1 MNRKHDRSPLRPRN
15 ASDDAS
21 DATAAIPK
29 IPQPLPDSMQVIAGG
44 QSGPGA
50 ANDGELGN
58 VHGDPEDFGILLAA
72 CRIVA
77 SGYKAEISRGHN
89 DSLFVQAAYQL
100 LRHFLERQFTGSTR
114 AA

>member
-1 MNRKHDRSPLRPRN
+1 MNRKQDRSQLRARN
-15 ASDDAS
+15 TS
-21 DATAAIPK
+21 DAMAAMPE
-29 IPQPLPDSMQVIAGG
+29 IPQLSPDSMRVIPGG
-44 QSGPGA
+44 QSGPAA

-77 SGYKAEISRGHN
+77 SGYKTEISRGHN

-100 LRHFLERQFTGSTR
+100 LRHFLERQFSGSTR